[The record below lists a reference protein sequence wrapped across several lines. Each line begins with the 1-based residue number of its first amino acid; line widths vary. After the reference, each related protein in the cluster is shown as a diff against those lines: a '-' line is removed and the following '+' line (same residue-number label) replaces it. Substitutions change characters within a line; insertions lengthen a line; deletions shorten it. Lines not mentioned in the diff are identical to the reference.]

1 MCDYEYRRNDRH
13 DEVEKLFEILS
24 RLRTIRVD
32 AATRGDSEQFILGV
46 EASAEVVLTA
56 INGFKDKNTGSIYHP
71 NQTPLF

>member
-1 MCDYEYRRNDRH
+1 MCDNCYQRSDRFDEY
-13 DEVEKLFEILS
+13 EKLFEILA

-46 EASAEVVLTA
+46 EASAEVVLGA
-56 INGFKDKNTGSIYHP
+56 INGFKDKNMGSIYHP